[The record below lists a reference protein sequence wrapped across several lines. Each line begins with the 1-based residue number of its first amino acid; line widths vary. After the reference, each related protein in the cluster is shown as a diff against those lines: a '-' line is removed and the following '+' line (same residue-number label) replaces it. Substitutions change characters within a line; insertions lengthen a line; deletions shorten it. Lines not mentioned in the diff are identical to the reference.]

1 MTVSAYIVRTD
12 AAEPLALV
20 HMHRKLGKLLQ
31 MGGHIEIDETPWQTM
46 AHELRE
52 ESGYELSQLQV
63 LQPDAEPVVAAGA
76 VLHPVP
82 VLMNTHRFSDTH
94 YHSDLA
100 YAFTTTELPA
110 HEPAKGEATDLR
122 WLSLAALKREVAAGV
137 AARDVAVFYEAI
149 MVRYLHAYQRVPA
162 TRYSLNKP
170 GDASL

>member
-31 MGGHIEIDETPWQTM
+31 IGGHIELDETPWQTL

-63 LQPDAEPVVAAGA
+63 LQPDAELLVVKGA

-82 VLMNTHRFSDTH
+82 VFMNTHKFSDTH
-94 YHSDLA
+94 YHSDMD

-110 HEPAKGEATDLR
+110 HEAAEGESTDLR
-122 WLSLAALKREVAAGV
+122 WLSLEGLRREAAAGV
-137 AARDVAVFYEAI
+137 MVRDAALFYETIITRFLHTYHAI
-149 MVRYLHAYQRVPA
+149 PA
-162 TRYSLNKP
+162 EQYSL
-170 GDASL
+170 DT